1 MMPMNAKCIAVA
13 AIAAVTTL
21 PTMAQRNEVKAPR
34 IASVQVVAGDDW
46 LSPPIATLNGSDPIN
61 ISFDDLTHVYHRYA
75 YTLEHC
81 EADWSPSD
89 ELFASDY
96 CEGFAEGNII
106 DDVTESINTNT
117 LYTHYR
123 LQIPNDKCRPTMSGN
138 YKLHI
143 YDENDGDTVLTACF
157 MLCEPL
163 VAVSMEAT
171 TNTDIDTNKSHQQI
185 SFGVNYG
192 NLRIT
197 NFEKEISTTVMQ
209 NGRRDNAVINPKP
222 QYLTPDGARWEHNR
236 DLIFDG
242 GNEYRKFEALDVTHT
257 TMGLEHV
264 EWDGANFH
272 AYVWTDEPRPNYTY
286 DEDANGSFYIR
297 NSDNIEN
304 DYISEYVYVHFR
316 LKTPRQNGEIYI
328 NGAWTDNRF
337 LPKYHMEY
345 NALNNQYEA
354 TLLLKQGYY
363 SYQYLV
369 DDGNGKGRPVQSEGN
384 FFQTENNY
392 QTLVYYKGIG
402 QRATRLVGYKQLC
415 LK

>member
-1 MMPMNAKCIAVA
+1 MPMNAKCTAVA
-13 AIAAVTTL
+13 ALAAIMPL
-21 PTMAQRNEVKAPR
+21 SALAQRNEVKAPR

-46 LSPPIATLNGSDPIN
+46 LSPPIATLNGGDAIN

-75 YTLEHC
+75 YRLEHC

-96 CEGFAEGNII
+96 CEGFADGDII

-123 LQIPNDKCRPTMSGN
+123 LQIPNGNCRPTMSGN

-143 YDENDGDTVLTACF
+143 YDENEGDTVLTVCF

-185 SFGVNYG
+185 SLGVNYG

-197 NFEKEISTTVMQ
+197 NFDKEIVTTVMQ
-209 NGRRDNAVINPKP
+209 NGRRDNAVTGSRP
-222 QYLTPDGARWEHNR
+222 QYVMPDGARWEHNR
-236 DLIFDG
+236 DLIFEG

-257 TMGLEHV
+257 TMGLERM

-286 DEDANGSFYIR
+286 DEDADGAFYIR

-304 DYISEYVYVHFR
+304 DYISEYIYVHFR
-316 LKTPRQNGEIYI
+316 LKTPRQNGKIYI

-337 LPKYHMEY
+337 LPKYRMEY
-345 NALNNQYEA
+345 NVLENQYEA

-369 DDGNGKGRPVQSEGN
+369 DDGNGVGRPLQSEGN
-384 FFQTENNY
+384 FFQTENKY
-392 QTLVYYKGIG
+392 QTLVYYKGTG
-402 QRATRLVGYKQLC
+402 QRATRLVGYKQIQ